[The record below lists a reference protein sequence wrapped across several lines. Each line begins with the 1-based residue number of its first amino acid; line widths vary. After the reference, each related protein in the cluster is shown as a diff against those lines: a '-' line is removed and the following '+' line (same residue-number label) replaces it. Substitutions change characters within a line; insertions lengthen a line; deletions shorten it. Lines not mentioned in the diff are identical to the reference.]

1 MVKVIF
7 IDDNYL
13 YQNFPLPT
21 RLERA
26 ALLSIIQL
34 EQFTSM
40 QDLLGT
46 CLYEYLETKVLEQT
60 LTDAEQEFFK
70 LVKYSLAMYSAKAA
84 ISLLRTQTAHSKNE
98 ERAQDQYVLD
108 TILSTV
114 ESKVSY
120 VDKRLTNFIVNDE
133 ALNAIDMADGCANDL
148 FKEEDTNNSS
158 VVYPKTGIDPNA
170 CQ

>member
-26 ALLSIIQL
+26 SLLSIIQL

-46 CLYEYLETKVLEQT
+46 CLYSDLEQKVLDQS
-60 LTDAEQEFFK
+60 LSDSEQEFFK
-70 LVKYSLAMYSAKAA
+70 LVKYSLAMYSAKATV
-84 ISLLRTQTAHSKNE
+84 SLLRSQTAHTKNE
-98 ERAQDQYVLD
+98 ERSQDQYVLD
-108 TILSTV
+108 TILSTI

-120 VDKRLTNFIVNDE
+120 VNKRLVNFIKNDG
-133 ALNAIDMADGCANDL
+133 LIFDIL
-148 FKEEDTNNSS
+148 
-158 VVYPKTGIDPNA
+158 
-170 CQ
+170 